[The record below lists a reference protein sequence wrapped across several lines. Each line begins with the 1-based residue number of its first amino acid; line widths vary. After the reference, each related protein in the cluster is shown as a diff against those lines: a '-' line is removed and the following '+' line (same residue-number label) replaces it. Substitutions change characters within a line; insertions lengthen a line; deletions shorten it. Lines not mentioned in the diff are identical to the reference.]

1 MTVGTVPT
9 GQSSP
14 LPTSP
19 RWREGSYTLP
29 QRGRAGEGEE
39 EKAGT
44 VIIGMGNRLLSD
56 DGVGYAVA
64 VAVAERLKG
73 RLNLTVTELQVG
85 GIRLMEAMAGFRRA
99 VVVDAMLSGAPAGT
113 LLRFDPKEFVT
124 TKNTFSSHDTDFATA
139 YDLGRMAGVPLP
151 EQVSF
156 WGIEARE
163 FDLFGER
170 FTDEVA
176 AAVPEAVNR
185 IVAEITGWEGTA

>member
-1 MTVGTVPT
+1 MT
-9 GQSSP
+9 S
-14 LPTSP
+14 
-19 RWREGSYTLP
+19 
-29 QRGRAGEGEE
+29 
-39 EKAGT
+39 GT

-56 DGVGYAVA
+56 DGVGIAVA
-64 VAVAERLKG
+64 DAVAERLKG
-73 RLNLTVTELQVG
+73 RMKLTVTELHTG

-113 LLRFDPKEFVT
+113 VRRFDPRDFVT

-139 YDLGRMAGVPLP
+139 YDLGSMTGVPLP

-170 FTDEVA
+170 FTDEVTA
-176 AAVPEAVNR
+176 ALPGAVKLIA
-185 IVAEITGWEGTA
+185 AEITEWEGGA

>member
-1 MTVGTVPT
+1 MK
-9 GQSSP
+9 
-14 LPTSP
+14 
-19 RWREGSYTLP
+19 
-29 QRGRAGEGEE
+29 GEGDVS
-39 EKAGT
+39 KT
-44 VIIGMGNRLLSD
+44 VIIGMGNPLLSD
-56 DGVGYAVA
+56 DGVGIAVA
-64 VAVAERLKG
+64 HAVAESLKQ
-73 RLNLTVTELQVG
+73 RMDLTVTELHTG

-99 VVVDAMLSGAPAGT
+99 VVVDAMLSGAPPGT
-113 LLRFDPKEFVT
+113 VQRFDPAEFVT

-176 AAVPEAVNR
+176 AALPEAVNL
-185 IVAEITGWEGTA
+185 IVAQITAWEDAA

>member
-1 MTVGTVPT
+1 MTATT
-9 GQSSP
+9 EYSP
-14 LPTSP
+14 SP
-19 RWREGSYTLP
+19 PWGEAG
-29 QRGRAGEGEE
+29 RGASGI
-39 EKAGT
+39 

-64 VAVAERLKG
+64 VAVAARLKG
-73 RLNLTVTELQVG
+73 RMNLAVTELHTG

-99 VVVDAMLSGAPAGT
+99 VVVDAMLSGAPPGT
-113 LLRFDPKEFVT
+113 VRRFDPRDFVT

-139 YDLGRMAGVPLP
+139 YDLGRMTGVPLP

-176 AAVPEAVNR
+176 AALPEAVKL
-185 IVAEITGWEGTA
+185 IVAEIAKWEGGA